1 MPARKILAALAAA
14 SLAAAPAA
22 AQPAPQPAT
31 ESVEGSELRGES
43 KAYYILPV
51 LVLIALLVAVLK
63 GEEGPSSP

>member
-1 MPARKILAALAAA
+1 MFAQKILAALAAA
-14 SLAAAPAA
+14 SLAAAPVA
-22 AQPAPQPAT
+22 AQPAPAPAPET
-31 ESVEGSELRGES
+31 VEGSALRGEP